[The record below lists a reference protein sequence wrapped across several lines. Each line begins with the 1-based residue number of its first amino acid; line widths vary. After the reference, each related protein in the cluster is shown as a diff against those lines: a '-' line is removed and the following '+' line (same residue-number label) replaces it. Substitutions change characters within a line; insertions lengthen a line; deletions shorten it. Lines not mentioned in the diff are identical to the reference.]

1 MCLNLNLGIPS
12 VGYDSD
18 MQGCICRLTF
28 TFLSNVIYSKK
39 RITKPNEIPQKTCN
53 VPGLYNPTIL
63 FAEIAM

>member
-28 TFLSNVIYSKK
+28 TFLSN
-39 RITKPNEIPQKTCN
+39 EIGETTSN
-53 VPGLYNPTIL
+53 VSAYGLS
-63 FAEIAM
+63 